1 MIMAFQISPGV
12 NVSEIDLSTIVPAV
26 STTTGGIAGHFRWGP
41 VQKRV
46 LIDNEDTL
54 ALQFG
59 KPNSN
64 TAADFFT
71 ASSFL
76 GYGNQLFVVRVINE
90 SGTTSNARNATTNAA
105 NTTNTVIKSDDDYEL
120 NFSSGI
126 TGTGGW
132 VAKYPG
138 ELGNWSLRNKIAK
151 FSLLHEEFYTTQKTK
166 NHFLSKGLDIS
177 KRNTPDRTR
186 NGFTFE
192 HPIMCKYIADYL
204 LEKKPGL
211 KKLTDILMETNYVV
225 ILTQEE
231 NKLFSKF
238 KLSRNM
244 PTGWKIGDDPF
255 AKYKVAGIKVLKK
268 KIRMHGKLISR

>member
-1 MIMAFQISPGV
+1 MVV
-12 NVSEIDLSTIVPAV
+12 NGYLKSIGLGSNMN
-26 STTTGGIAGHFRWGP
+26 
-41 VQKRV
+41 
-46 LIDNEDTL
+46 NE
-54 ALQFG
+54 
-59 KPNSN
+59 
-64 TAADFFT
+64 
-71 ASSFL
+71 
-76 GYGNQLFVVRVINE
+76 QLFLRDSIFDEIN
-90 SGTTSNARNATTNAA
+90 R
-105 NTTNTVIKSDDDYEL
+105 
-120 NFSSGI
+120 I
-126 TGTGGW
+126 TEHN
-132 VAKYPG
+132 PG

-151 FSLLHEEFYTTQKTK
+151 FSLLHEDFYTTQKTK

-211 KKLTDILMETNYVV
+211 KKLEDILMETNYVV